1 MIGSTT
7 LDDDAHELEF
17 DVLSDDVR
25 ISKQTLVR
33 WSDRGLIDA
42 ALDWTISDDNE
53 ELRMIRIAPRSLEF
67 LRGFAEEYREDT
79 VSRTE
84 ARRILK
90 MIDRSQVQKLLR
102 QGDLTSKKVDD
113 ETRCWAIAHEALRAR
128 RLQSPSIKRSNVYV
142 GLSWLS
148 TLIFCTPGITKGFV
162 ICRSWPDGATGA
174 GERRVVRGRRLSVGG
189 SSPPV
194 ERPGCAGGG
203 SAWLCGRAGRC
214 IDAPA

>member
-7 LDDDAHELEF
+7 LDDDAQELEL
-17 DVLSDDVR
+17 DALSEDVR

-33 WSDRGLIDA
+33 WTDRGLIDA
-42 ALDWTISDDNE
+42 ALTWTISDDNE

-102 QGDLTSKKVDD
+102 QGDLTSKKVED
-113 ETRCWAIAHEALRAR
+113 ETR
-128 RLQSPSIKRSNVYV
+128 V
-142 GLSWLS
+142 
-148 TLIFCTPGITKGFV
+148 V
-162 ICRSWPDGATGA
+162 IGSVEDYLMDLEHQ
-174 GERRVVRGRRLSVGG
+174 GED
-189 SSPPV
+189 
-194 ERPGCAGGG
+194 E
-203 SAWLCGRAGRC
+203 
-214 IDAPA
+214 

>member
-7 LDDDAHELEF
+7 LNDDAQEFEL
-17 DVLSDDVR
+17 DSLSEDVR

-33 WSDRGLIDA
+33 WADRGLIDA

-67 LRGFAEEYREDT
+67 LRSFAEEYREDT

-102 QGDLTSKKVDD
+102 QGDLKSKKVDD
-113 ETRCWAIAHEALRAR
+113 ETRVVIGSVEDYLMDLEHQGDEA
-128 RLQSPSIKRSNVYV
+128 
-142 GLSWLS
+142 
-148 TLIFCTPGITKGFV
+148 
-162 ICRSWPDGATGA
+162 
-174 GERRVVRGRRLSVGG
+174 
-189 SSPPV
+189 
-194 ERPGCAGGG
+194 
-203 SAWLCGRAGRC
+203 
-214 IDAPA
+214 

>member
-7 LDDDAHELEF
+7 LDDDAQELEL
-17 DVLSDDVR
+17 DVLSEDVR

-42 ALDWTISDDNE
+42 SLDWAISGDNE
-53 ELRMIRIAPRSLEF
+53 ELRMIRIAQRSLEF
-67 LRGFAEEYREDT
+67 LRGFSKEYREDT

-113 ETRCWAIAHEALRAR
+113 ETR
-128 RLQSPSIKRSNVYV
+128 V
-142 GLSWLS
+142 
-148 TLIFCTPGITKGFV
+148 V
-162 ICRSWPDGATGA
+162 IGSVEDYLMDIEHQ
-174 GERRVVRGRRLSVGG
+174 GEEDS
-189 SSPPV
+189 
-194 ERPGCAGGG
+194 
-203 SAWLCGRAGRC
+203 
-214 IDAPA
+214 

>member
-7 LDDDAHELEF
+7 LDDDAREFEF
-17 DVLSDDVR
+17 DTLSEDVK

-33 WSDRGLIDA
+33 WADRGLIDA
-42 ALDWTISDDNE
+42 ALNWTISDTNE

-102 QGDLTSKKVDD
+102 QGDLKSKKVDD
-113 ETRCWAIAHEALRAR
+113 ETRVVIGSVEDYLMDLEHQGDEA
-128 RLQSPSIKRSNVYV
+128 
-142 GLSWLS
+142 
-148 TLIFCTPGITKGFV
+148 
-162 ICRSWPDGATGA
+162 
-174 GERRVVRGRRLSVGG
+174 
-189 SSPPV
+189 
-194 ERPGCAGGG
+194 
-203 SAWLCGRAGRC
+203 
-214 IDAPA
+214 